1 MTSIFLS
8 ENRLP
13 MRWRIPV
20 LALAAT
26 IAAFLPDVAAA
37 DDADKIAKLERQ
49 VKELSGRVPGQAH
62 VMADIAYHFGNLWY
76 AAKAGNWPLAEFYL
90 NEARSHL
97 RWAVRVRPV
106 RPLSNGGE
114 LQVADMLAVMEKTTL
129 KDLQERV
136 AERDAKH
143 FAASYE
149 QVLASCYA
157 CHVAAEKPYLRLHVP
172 ERVPETMVEFDPA
185 GRGSP

>member
-1 MTSIFLS
+1 MK
-8 ENRLP
+8 R
-13 MRWRIPV
+13 RITV
-20 LALAAT
+20 LAVAAT
-26 IAAFLPDVAAA
+26 IAAFLPGAAAA
-37 DDADKIAKLERQ
+37 DEAATIAKLERQ

-62 VMADIAYHFGNLWY
+62 VMADIAYHFGNLWF
-76 AAKAGNWPLAEFYL
+76 AAKAENWPLAEFYL

-106 RPLSNGGE
+106 RLLSDGGE
-114 LQVADMLAVMEKTTL
+114 LEVADMLAVMEQTTL

-136 AERDAKH
+136 AGKDTKH
-143 FAASYE
+143 FAASYK

-185 GRGSP
+185 RPGSP